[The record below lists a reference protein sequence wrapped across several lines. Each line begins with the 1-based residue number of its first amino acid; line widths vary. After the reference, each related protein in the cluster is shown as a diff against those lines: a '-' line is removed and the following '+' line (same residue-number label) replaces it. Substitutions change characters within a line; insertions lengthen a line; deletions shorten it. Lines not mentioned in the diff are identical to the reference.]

1 MSLLKW
7 LFLFLFI
14 ENSHHFAN
22 TLESI
27 LEIIQ
32 RNVADNC
39 LGVHVSSLQ
48 RNLQIDPKRTIHNQL
63 SGPHFQ
69 KGFLTIA
76 ELKGKSFRPYLISYF
91 FINTKGRISIPQ
103 SIGFSQPLLI
113 TEDPYKH
120 ITSTVSIFLLDRIVI
135 FKIQQN
141 VFLLTYFPYF
151 HLRLL
156 LFSLDISFIV
166 YDRLGYNVFSRL
178 RRRNGPNPT

>member
-1 MSLLKW
+1 MLLLGQLIDNMLLLIRNYFLSMSLLKW

-63 SGPHFQ
+63 SGPHF
-69 KGFLTIA
+69 
-76 ELKGKSFRPYLISYF
+76 
-91 FINTKGRISIPQ
+91 
-103 SIGFSQPLLI
+103 
-113 TEDPYKH
+113 
-120 ITSTVSIFLLDRIVI
+120 
-135 FKIQQN
+135 
-141 VFLLTYFPYF
+141 
-151 HLRLL
+151 
-156 LFSLDISFIV
+156 
-166 YDRLGYNVFSRL
+166 
-178 RRRNGPNPT
+178 